1 MKKALICIGLVLAG
15 LSTGIF
21 ADEIYTTVVD
31 RKIRYEGQRITTKYP
46 VLSYDNTTY
55 IAVRDVAKML
65 SKDVRWDENENS
77 IAFSSPMERAINNY
91 DTGETIGRAI
101 IKEFYNDKITENSI
115 YRTDFCGRSWFLDD
129 TFIEEVIFEP
139 DKNINLDDLKVKY
152 KLIIEFSD
160 KSNDKY
166 VINIFD
172 KNTVTL
178 FPWDGNLQEDMIN
191 MDNIPAR
198 DNLYSFCIY
207 IINKDNSSN

>member
-1 MKKALICIGLVLAG
+1 MKNIKFLIVLFFVTL
-15 LSTGIF
+15 LSGCVFNEPKYINLKSKPNLYYYSN
-21 ADEIYTTVVD
+21 EV
-31 RKIRYEGQRITTKYP
+31 YEKLKSNQDYSLK
-46 VLSYDNTTY
+46 VF
-55 IAVRDVAKML
+55 DVNYYEYHDV
-65 SKDVRWDENENS
+65 SKEDLDILPSFLKSLNS
-77 IAFSSPMERAINNY
+77 NNY
-91 DTGETIGRAI
+91 
-101 IKEFYNDKITENSI
+101 
-115 YRTDFCGRSWFLDD
+115 
-129 TFIEEVIFEP
+129 VISL
-139 DKNINLDDLKVKY
+139 NLDDLKVKY

-178 FPWDGNLQEDMIN
+178 FPWDGNLQEDMSN

>member
-1 MKKALICIGLVLAG
+1 MPSFLKSL
-15 LSTGIF
+15 
-21 ADEIYTTVVD
+21 
-31 RKIRYEGQRITTKYP
+31 
-46 VLSYDNTTY
+46 
-55 IAVRDVAKML
+55 
-65 SKDVRWDENENS
+65 NS
-77 IAFSSPMERAINNY
+77 NNY
-91 DTGETIGRAI
+91 
-101 IKEFYNDKITENSI
+101 
-115 YRTDFCGRSWFLDD
+115 
-129 TFIEEVIFEP
+129 VISL
-139 DKNINLDDLKVKY
+139 NLDDLKVKY

-198 DNLYSFCIY
+198 GNVYSFCIY